1 MNNFLDFVYTPPY
14 PRSLYI
20 KSLGIKER
28 AIKNNFL
35 NFLSFGIYFPMIQG
49 SLEQDNF
56 TSSRYTP
63 RCEVSTKVSTSMKEK
78 ILVRT
83 PQLSLRE
90 SYKDSVDSFRFV
102 VRNISNTLKIAFT

>member
-1 MNNFLDFVYTPPY
+1 MNNFLDFVDTPPY

-35 NFLSFGIYFPMIQG
+35 SFGSYFPMLQG

-56 TSSRYTP
+56 TFSRYTP